1 MSTPTLVVMAAG
13 MGSRYGGLKQID
25 PIGPNGEAILE
36 YSVFDAL
43 RAGFGK
49 VVFIIRKDIEEAF
62 RASVGGRFEK
72 QVAVEYAFQ
81 ALDRLPSGFTVP
93 DGRTKPWGT
102 AHAVMSAAGI
112 AREPFAVIN
121 ADDFYGAASFAAM
134 AGHLRGVRESGVAE
148 GAMVGYILRNTL
160 SDHGPV
166 ARGICRED
174 AEGCLVDVVERTKI
188 EREGAEARF
197 LDEKGAWQPI
207 PGDAATSMNL
217 WGFTPAI
224 FPLLDE
230 EFARFLRESGGDPK
244 AEFYIPTPVQR
255 LIAAKRLRVRILRS
269 GAPWFGITYRDDKP
283 RVVESIRRLVE
294 QGAYPARLWPET

>member
-72 QVAVEYAFQ
+72 RVAVEYAFQ
-81 ALDRLPSGFTVP
+81 ALDRLPPGFTVP

-134 AGHLRGVRESGVAE
+134 AGHLRGVHESGAAE

-174 AEGCLVDVVERTKI
+174 VEGCLVDVVERTKI

-224 FPLLDE
+224 FPLLEE
-230 EFARFLRESGGDPK
+230 EFARFLGESGGDPK

-255 LIAAKRLRVRILRS
+255 LIAAKRLRVRVLRS

>member
-62 RASVGGRFEK
+62 RASVGRRFEK
-72 QVAVEYAFQ
+72 RVAVEYAFQ

-93 DGRTKPWGT
+93 AGRTKPWGT

-188 EREGAEARF
+188 EREGVEARF

-224 FPLLDE
+224 FPLLEE

-244 AEFYIPTPVQR
+244 AEFYIPTPVQC
-255 LIAAKRLRVRILRS
+255 LIAAKRLRVRVLRS

>member
-1 MSTPTLVVMAAG
+1 MNAPSLVVMAAG

-25 PIGPNGEAILE
+25 PIGPSGETLLE

-49 VVFIIRKDIEEAF
+49 VVFVIRRDIEEAF
-62 RASVGGRFEK
+62 RSAVGRRFE
-72 QVAVEYAFQ
+72 QRVAVAYAFQ
-81 ALDRLPSGFTVP
+81 AMEDLPAGFSVP
-93 DGRTKPWGT
+93 AGRTKPWGT
-102 AHAVMSAAGI
+102 SQAVISARDAV
-112 AREPFAVIN
+112 REPFAVIN
-121 ADDFYGAASFAAM
+121 ADDFYGATSFRAM
-134 AGHLRGVRESGVAE
+134 ADALRAATDRQPAE

-166 ARGICRED
+166 ARGVCRED
-174 AEGCLVDVVERTKI
+174 AEGCLQEVVERTKI
-188 EREGAEARF
+188 EREGTEARY
-197 LDEKGAWQPI
+197 LDERGVWQPI
-207 PGDAATSMNL
+207 SGDAVTSMNL

-224 FPLLDE
+224 FPLFQE
-230 EFARFLRESGGDPK
+230 EFVRFLREHSGDLK

-283 RVVESIRRLVE
+283 RVIESVRRLVAE
-294 QGAYPARLWPET
+294 GEYPSRLWPA

>member
-62 RASVGGRFEK
+62 RASLGGRFEK
-72 QVAVEYAFQ
+72 LVAVEYAFQ

-134 AGHLRGVRESGVAE
+134 AGHLRGVRESGAAE

-224 FPLLDE
+224 FPLLEE
-230 EFARFLRESGGDPK
+230 EFARFLGESGGDPK

-255 LIAAKRLRVRILRS
+255 LIAAKRLRVRVLRS

>member
-1 MSTPTLVVMAAG
+1 MAAG

-62 RASVGGRFEK
+62 RASLGGRFEK
-72 QVAVEYAFQ
+72 LVAVEYAFQ

-134 AGHLRGVRESGVAE
+134 AGHLRGVRESGAAE

-224 FPLLDE
+224 FPLLEE
-230 EFARFLRESGGDPK
+230 EFARFLGESGGDPK

-255 LIAAKRLRVRILRS
+255 LIAAKRLRVRVLRS

>member
-1 MSTPTLVVMAAG
+1 MTSPSLVVMAAG

-25 PIGPNGEAILE
+25 PIGPGGEAILE

-62 RASVGGRFEK
+62 RSSIGARFEK

-81 ALDRLPSGFTVP
+81 ALDRLPAGFPVP
-93 DGRTKPWGT
+93 AGRTKPWGT

-134 AGHLRGVRESGVAE
+134 AGHLRGAREGGLAE

-160 SDHGPV
+160 SDHGSV

-174 AEGCLVDVVERTKI
+174 AAGCLVDIVERTKI
-188 EREGAEARF
+188 ERDGAQARF
-197 LDEKGAWQPI
+197 LGEKGGWQPI
-207 PGDAATSMNL
+207 SGDAVTSMNL

-224 FPLLDE
+224 FPLLEE

-255 LIAAKRLRVRILRS
+255 LIAVKRLRVRILRS

-283 RVVESIRRLVE
+283 RVVESLRRLVD
-294 QGAYPARLWPET
+294 QGVYPARLWPET